1 MVSLTTVYILS
12 VILASVAG
20 MGSAFAGDKMIG
32 GTIVSKEPPKEEQP
46 VPEATSQPSLSE
58 AIQTGFGMN
67 SDFAN
72 NVMMFIKT
80 PVTEWKQIAGNPS
93 ELRRKFMQ
101 TLTHENLNKCPQNLK
116 DVCKLVSIKYSNM
129 KDFIEGNPYQN
140 YGDQTQEATALLS
153 STG

>member
-1 MVSLTTVYILS
+1 
-12 VILASVAG
+12 
-20 MGSAFAGDKMIG
+20 
-32 GTIVSKEPPKEEQP
+32 
-46 VPEATSQPSLSE
+46 
-58 AIQTGFGMN
+58 
-67 SDFAN
+67 
-72 NVMMFIKT
+72 MMFIKT